1 MSFDLTPKI
10 IREHRHSITIHI
22 TREGEVVVKAPRL
35 LPMFAIN
42 QFIRAKEDWIAQKLK
57 KFEVHPIKKKQYIEG
72 EEFWYLG
79 DIYKLHL
86 TSFTQ
91 IKIVGD
97 QLIFPKALL
106 FRAPKE
112 LENWYKKQA
121 QEIITRRVE
130 FYSQK
135 MKTAYTSLKFSDTK
149 SKWGTCGPDNDLQFN
164 WRLVMVPLMVL
175 DYVVIHE
182 LVHTEEKNHGA
193 SFWRIVGRETPA
205 FKQHRKWLNMHG
217 HLLTF

>member
-1 MSFDLTPKI
+1 MDIPTPTI

-42 QFIRAKEDWIAQKLK
+42 QFIRSKEDWIAQKLK
-57 KFEVHPIKKKQYIEG
+57 KFEVHPIKKKQYVEG

-79 DIYKLHL
+79 KTYKLHL
-86 TSFTQ
+86 SSSTE
-91 IKIVGD
+91 IKITDD

-106 FRAPKE
+106 FRAQKE
-112 LENWYKKQA
+112 LEAWYKKQA
-121 QEIITRRVE
+121 KEIISKRLTHHAE
-130 FYSQK
+130 KMNALYS
-135 MKTAYTSLKFSDTK
+135 SVKFSDTK
-149 SKWGTCGPDNDLQFN
+149 SKWGTCGVDNDLQFN

-182 LVHTEEKNHGA
+182 LAHTEEKNHSA
-193 SFWRIVGRETPA
+193 SFWRIVSRETPA
-205 FKQHRKWLNMHG
+205 YKQHRKWLNQHG